1 MPLTTSPLEQ
11 VEEVVHN
18 ITVADPYRWLEDRQS
33 LYTEAWIADQNLKCD
48 TYFSG
53 QPALVDIAARVAE
66 YLNVET
72 IDQPAQVGDKLFFR
86 RRAKDEQQGSIW
98 VRDISTGHERNLVDP
113 SSGGDFKSVALHHI
127 SIDGAL
133 LAYEIRYGGQ
143 SINAIG
149 IVHVPS
155 GRILPDL
162 IRPGYV
168 RGFAFASDL
177 SGFYYCHE
185 VTGDTGDHSI
195 RFHRFGQPSN
205 ESDLMLFSA
214 PRTPSSRL
222 RLAADRKHLGAIYSY
237 SLEGDPAIDFSI
249 TTRERGSEWC
259 PVFQRARAP
268 YSPTLKQGRIFVYT
282 AATSGNDHVI
292 EISRTGTFVQE
303 VVPAYDIAIHQ
314 LAFVGNRIYVEY
326 QVDQMSKLR
335 SWTLSGQFSGDV
347 LLPVQGTAH
356 LSPCLVENNDVL
368 FYTCES
374 FTDPMTVFRLHPH
387 TGISSPW
394 SKKAE
399 CPQGQRYL
407 CSLRRVRF
415 PSVDGS
421 EIPMFLIGRTDLA
434 ADLPRPTIMTTYGGF
449 GISMTPQ
456 FSVLVSVMLEQGAIF
471 AAPSIRG
478 GSEFGRAWYEAAR
491 GKRRQVSFD
500 DFIAAAQWLCDQKI
514 TTPEQ
519 LAIFGGSNSGLIVGV
534 AMTQRPDLFRAVLCI
549 APLLDMVRYEQF
561 DDARKA
567 RSEYGTVET
576 LEEFVSLYSYSPY
589 HRVQT
594 NVNYPATLFVSGDKD
609 TRCNPAHVRKMAAL
623 LQGRTNQTSNIL
635 VDYSPERGHSA
646 TLPLSVRIDALSR
659 RICFLCRELGI
670 GVPTGGQR

>member
-11 VEEVVHN
+11 VEEVFHN
-18 ITVADPYRWLEDRQS
+18 VTVADPYRWLEDRQS
-33 LYTEAWIADQNLKCD
+33 SYTEAWIADQDVRCD

-53 QPALVDIAARVAE
+53 QPALGDITARVAE

-113 SSGGDFKSVALHHI
+113 SSGGDSKSVALHHI
-127 SIDGAL
+127 SIDGEL

-143 SINAIG
+143 AINAIG

-155 GRILPDL
+155 GRILSEAIP
-162 IRPGYV
+162 PGFA

-185 VTGDTGDHSI
+185 ISGDTGDHSI

-205 ESDLMLFSA
+205 ESDLLVFSA

-222 RLAADRKHLGAIYSY
+222 RLAADCKHLGAIYSY
-237 SLEGDPAIDFSI
+237 SLEGDTAVDFSI
-249 TTRERGSEWC
+249 AARERDSDWC
-259 PVFQRARAP
+259 LVFQRASAP

-282 AATSGNDHVI
+282 AATAGNDHVI
-292 EISRTGTFVQE
+292 EISPTGTFVQE
-303 VVPAYDIAIHQ
+303 VVPSYDIAIHQ

-326 QVDQMSKLR
+326 QVDQMSTVR

-356 LSPCLVENNDVL
+356 LSPCLAENTDVL

-374 FTDPMTVFRLHPH
+374 FTDPMTVFQLHPN
-387 TGISSPW
+387 TGICTSW
-394 SKKAE
+394 SKKANH
-399 CPQGQRYL
+399 PQGPRYP

-421 EIPMFLIGRTDLA
+421 EIPMFLVGRTDLA
-434 ADLPRPTIMTTYGGF
+434 ADLPRPTIMTTYG
-449 GISMTPQ
+449 
-456 FSVLVSVMLEQGAIF
+456 VIF

-478 GSEFGRAWYEAAR
+478 GSEFGRAWHEAAR
-491 GKRRQVSFD
+491 GKKKQVSFD

-623 LQGRTNQTSNIL
+623 LQGRTAQTNNIL

-670 GVPTGGQR
+670 GVPMGDQR